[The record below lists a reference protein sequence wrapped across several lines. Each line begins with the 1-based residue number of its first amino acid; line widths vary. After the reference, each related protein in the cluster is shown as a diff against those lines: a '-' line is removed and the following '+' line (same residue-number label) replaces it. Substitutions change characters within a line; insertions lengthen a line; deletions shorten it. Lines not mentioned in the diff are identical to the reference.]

1 MAPSLPGPGRNALGI
16 ITDLTHKKKKILSWL
31 KLTDFSSN
39 SYHLALKVGSLFF
52 LLFSKRIQEC
62 TTYLTYIL
70 HFLPMPITQRNK
82 IEAPSLN
89 GSEIRTIPT
98 A

>member
-39 SYHLALKVGSLFF
+39 SYHLALKVGS
-52 LLFSKRIQEC
+52 
-62 TTYLTYIL
+62 
-70 HFLPMPITQRNK
+70 
-82 IEAPSLN
+82 
-89 GSEIRTIPT
+89 
-98 A
+98 